1 MAADIL
7 VVSNVDAPAV
17 TTYAPTLSILL
28 KFVAEDGLETA
39 FQTGISAEPSAPV
52 VVNHVD
58 LTETPR
64 PYRDYFR
71 RFPRAINAGLVDIGK
86 ATVCRERLV
95 RPDSDYRGPVIVK
108 TNLNY
113 GGMPERA
120 SITRSATGLG
130 RWFRLRRHSPRS
142 IDPHEYPIY
151 QRAEDVPPSVWNNP
165 DLVVQQFHAERTAE
179 GYYCLR
185 FWYVF
190 GSRGFHSRIATD
202 TPIVKGSNILERR
215 LIEEPTPPGLLA
227 ARERLGVDYGRFDYV
242 ISDGEA
248 VLFDVNRTPN
258 VQFQTVAL
266 FEEQYRNLAKGVYD
280 FLP

>member
-1 MAADIL
+1 MPADIL
-7 VVSNVDAPAV
+7 VVSNVAAPAV
-17 TTYAPTLSILL
+17 AAYAPTLSVLL
-28 KFVAEDGLETA
+28 KFAAGDGLRVA
-39 FQTGISAEPSAPV
+39 FQTGIAAEPSAPV
-52 VVNHVD
+52 VANHVD
-58 LTETPR
+58 LTETP
-64 PYRDYFR
+64 PAYRDYFR
-71 RFPRAINAGLVDIGK
+71 RFPRGVNTALVDIGK
-86 ATVCRERLV
+86 ATVCHDRLV
-95 RPDSDYRGPVIVK
+95 RPDGDYRGPVIVK

-120 SITRSATGLG
+120 SIRGTATGLG
-130 RWFRLRRHSPRS
+130 RWFRLRRHAHRS

-151 QRAEDVPPSVWNNP
+151 QRVEDVPPAVWNNV
-165 DLVVQQFHAERTAE
+165 DLVVQPFRTERTDE

-202 TPIVKGSNILERR
+202 TPIVKGSNILDRR

-248 VLFDVNRTPN
+248 ILFDVNRTPN
-258 VQFQTVAL
+258 VQFQTVAI
-266 FEEQYRNLAKGVYD
+266 FEQQYRDLAKGVYE